1 MQEAR
6 GTAQALREGVTHL
19 KSIPSDDPIEST
31 PPVESM
37 LDALDG
43 AIEMLGDMDTPVQ
56 TGKDRRG
63 RIDVAELLF
72 VLAPEA
78 RISLEPGAGTEVFGV
93 ESDLKRMLGVL
104 LGQPGA
110 LGSNTPSGISVRRD
124 GDWVRISVELGPEG
138 VHRSDLE
145 SRWLSRMAL
154 RQGGRVEFERGKLA
168 LLLPAHRASEKR
180 EIEQLRKELEQA
192 QRLGAVYARELAE
205 SFGNWNPT
213 PAPPE
218 PSQQNTDRLHVLAGL
233 TSPIRRMLR
242 PFIDELRDELKQL
255 SSMLG
260 EGHPKLVN
268 LTRKAN
274 AACEWT
280 ADLDRIAT
288 SLGFREPCEQRL
300 SLLIP
305 SVTGQLANL
314 AEKAGV
320 TIDQSAASDASI
332 FANPAVLELLLYALF
347 HQAILATPVGQFV
360 KISAKRENIGIVLRI
375 EDGGPLI
382 PEAALMDLQTGAAV
396 PQSLGRPAELM
407 WLIAGACA
415 ENLDIHLAS
424 GTSAEL
430 RSEVR
435 AVIPEPG

>member
-6 GTAQALREGVTHL
+6 GTAQTLREGVTHL
-19 KSIPSDDPIEST
+19 KSIPSDDSIEST

-43 AIEMLGDMDTPVQ
+43 AIEMLGDLDAPIQ

-63 RIDVAELLF
+63 RIDVAELLI
-72 VLAPEA
+72 VLAPKA

-124 GDWVRISVELGPEG
+124 GEWVRISVELGPEG
-138 VHRSDLE
+138 FHRSDLE

-218 PSQQNTDRLHVLAGL
+218 LSQQSANRLHVLVGL
-233 TSPIRRMLR
+233 ASPIRRMIR
-242 PFIDELRDELKQL
+242 PLVDELRDELKQL
-255 SSMLG
+255 GNVFG
-260 EGHPKLVN
+260 EGNTKLLN

-274 AACEWT
+274 AAHELT
-280 ADLDRIAT
+280 ADLDRIVACME
-288 SLGFREPCEQRL
+288 FRDHCTQKM
-300 SLLIP
+300 SVLIP
-305 SVTGQLANL
+305 RAVGQLAHL
-314 AEKAGV
+314 ADKSDV
-320 TIDQSAASDASI
+320 KIDWSASDDTSVAG
-332 FANPAVLELLLYALF
+332 NPGVLDLLLYALF
-347 HQAILATPVGQFV
+347 HQAILATPVGQAV
-360 KISAKRENIGIVLRI
+360 RISARRETVGVTLRI

-382 PEAALMDLQTGAAV
+382 PEGALTDLQTGAAV

-435 AVIPEPG
+435 AVIPESG